1 VQLVVLLAVIVLAR
15 RKDRGSFVL
24 VALVISPVLWLRGVL
39 VVALVAFSMT
49 VLLLMSVFSIAFLPA
64 VISPV
69 LLLLLLLAKLLAVV
83 EVVVEVGGCLN
94 YWTLHLDFYCVCLL
108 RAV

>member
-1 VQLVVLLAVIVLAR
+1 M
-15 RKDRGSFVL
+15 
-24 VALVISPVLWLRGVL
+24 ISPVIWVPGVL
-39 VVALVAFSMT
+39 VVVLVAFSMT
-49 VLLLMSVFSIAFLPA
+49 VLLLMSVFSIAFLPV

-69 LLLLLLLAKLLAVV
+69 LLLLLLAKLLAVV

-94 YWTLHLDFYCVCLL
+94 YWTSHLDFYCVCLL